1 MADKFHINDL
11 ENPLYEYSQVLTMPE
26 LVLIYK
32 SLADQYYKTKW
43 WQFRLRYGL
52 VIIRHVLYAIIVWLQ
67 EGKPTSYG
75 SGNIS

>member
-1 MADKFHINDL
+1 MADKFHVNDL
-11 ENPLYEYSQVLTMPE
+11 KNPLYEHSQVLTMPE

-32 SLADQYYKTKW
+32 SLTDQYYKTKW

-52 VIIRHVLYAIIVWLQ
+52 VIIRQVLYAIIVWLR